1 MVPSG
6 DGVEVIFLGLI
17 IEKTDL
23 CRLSD
28 CVVDAVKD
36 AVLYLWSPLD
46 TNPTLSRG
54 SIRGGLSLLG
64 LSFCCRYAMTR
75 QGVSRR

>member
-1 MVPSG
+1 M
-6 DGVEVIFLGLI
+6 EVIFLVLMV
-17 IEKTDL
+17 EKTGL
-23 CRLSD
+23 CCLSD
-28 CVVDAVKD
+28 WVVDAVKD

-46 TNPTLSRG
+46 TSPTLSRG

-64 LSFCCRYAMTR
+64 LSFCCCRYAMTR